1 MKSKTVLS
9 LLFASMVPA
18 MAFAAATFDDDLPD
32 TQEEDE
38 FVGRVQQLG
47 QKTVYLYGSGGLMAQ
62 KNREGGPY
70 GYAFGTGFD
79 WSRHLGAGLVVVSY
93 PRKMGDLRP
102 ARPTLLGGEFFYR
115 PRFEKVDG
123 LIFGAKLGFVAFDS
137 VANPS
142 ITLKTAYEQ
151 TLHRELWG
159 FFELA
164 LQNTHV
170 RVGGNAL
177 TAMVGI
183 SFRRDVF
190 AD

>member
-1 MKSKTVLS
+1 MKLVTVFS
-9 LLFASMVPA
+9 LLMCGLVSAHSW
-18 MAFAAATFDDDLPD
+18 AAPSGDDELPD
-32 TQEEDE
+32 NQEEDE

-47 QKTVYLYGSGGLMAQ
+47 QKTVYLYGSGGFMAQ

-70 GYAFGTGFD
+70 GYAFGTGFE

-93 PRKMGDLRP
+93 PRKMGAIRP
-102 ARPTLLGGEFFYR
+102 ARPTLLGGELFYR
-115 PRFEKVDG
+115 PRFEKFDG
-123 LIFGAKLGFVAFDS
+123 LIFGGKLGFVAFDS

-142 ITLKTAYEQ
+142 ITLKTAYEYGFKN
-151 TLHRELWG
+151 ELWA

-177 TAMVGI
+177 TAMVGV
-183 SFRRDVF
+183 SFRRDVL